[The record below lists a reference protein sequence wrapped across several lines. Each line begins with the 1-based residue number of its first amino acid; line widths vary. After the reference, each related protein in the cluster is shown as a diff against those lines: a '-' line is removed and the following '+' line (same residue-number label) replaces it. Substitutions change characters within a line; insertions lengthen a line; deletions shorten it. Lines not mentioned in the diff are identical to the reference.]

1 MMMMMTSD
9 TPKPDTEQTPV
20 TKPVAPLAPNTG
32 SPMDDEPEPGTDPMH
47 EGP

>member
-1 MMMMMTSD
+1 MMTTND
-9 TPKPDTEQTPV
+9 TSKQDAEHTPV
-20 TKPVAPLAPNTG
+20 TKPVPTPALNTG

>member
-1 MMMMMTSD
+1 MMMTSD
-9 TPKPDTEQTPV
+9 TAKQDAEHTPV
-20 TKPVAPLAPNTG
+20 TKPAPTPPPHTG